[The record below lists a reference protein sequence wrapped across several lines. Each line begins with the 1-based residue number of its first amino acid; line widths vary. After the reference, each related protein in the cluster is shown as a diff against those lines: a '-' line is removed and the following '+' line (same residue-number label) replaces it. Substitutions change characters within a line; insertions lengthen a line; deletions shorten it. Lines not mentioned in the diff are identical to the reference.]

1 MHRLEVRQGRLSIL
15 QTEEVSQGAVL
26 WMVSLTGSES
36 VSAKFYQV
44 ETSLFDGLCTFEIRS
59 GGEGKTETKTFGAVA
74 SR

>member
-36 VSAKFYQV
+36 VSAKFL
-44 ETSLFDGLCTFEIRS
+44 SGRNISFDGLCTFEIRS
-59 GGEGKTETKTFGAVA
+59 GGEGRTETKTFGAVA